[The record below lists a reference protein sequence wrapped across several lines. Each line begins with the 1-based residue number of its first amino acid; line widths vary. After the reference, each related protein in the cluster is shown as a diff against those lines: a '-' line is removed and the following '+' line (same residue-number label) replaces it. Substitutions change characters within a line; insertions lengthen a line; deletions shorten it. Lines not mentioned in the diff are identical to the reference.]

1 MKNIDKL
8 DKLDIDLINQLIT
21 DSSISIPILSKKTG
35 VNTSVLYS
43 RINRLVHNNIIE
55 KFTISLNRT
64 KLGFS
69 VKAFVGINI
78 EAKFKDNIYNQ
89 LMNVYEIMS
98 VSQITGRFDAILTI
112 YAKNLQDL
120 HTVINEKLN
129 KINGIT
135 NTEIFIELQNYQNDL
150 LH

>member
-1 MKNIDKL
+1 M
-8 DKLDIDLINQLIT
+8 DLINQLIV
-21 DSSISIPILSKKTG
+21 DSSISIPVLSKKTG

-89 LMNVYEIMS
+89 LINVYEIMS

-112 YAKNLQDL
+112 YVKNLQDL

-135 NTEIFIELQNYQNDL
+135 NTEIFIELQNYQNDR